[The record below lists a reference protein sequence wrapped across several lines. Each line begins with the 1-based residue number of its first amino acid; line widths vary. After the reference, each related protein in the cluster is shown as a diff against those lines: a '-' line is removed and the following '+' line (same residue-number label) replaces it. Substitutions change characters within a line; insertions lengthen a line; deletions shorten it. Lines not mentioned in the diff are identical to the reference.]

1 MEDCVRAI
9 ILKTSVGITIFVME
23 NKNMNSE
30 VLMGMVKESYSK
42 TRKLEEEIAT
52 IEKDMRVKSYM
63 ILDEL
68 KKIEECWELIDSCR
82 GHYEQY
88 PDKFFGWCEPVV
100 LGTTENPE
108 LAFRKGYSDGSDYFV
123 IRLDLNKPLSEQ
135 VKERLESI
143 RKSEMEK
150 EDKKR
155 KKEYNEYMRLKKKF
169 EKDEG

>member
-1 MEDCVRAI
+1 
-9 ILKTSVGITIFVME
+9 ME

>member
-1 MEDCVRAI
+1 M
-9 ILKTSVGITIFVME
+9 S
-23 NKNMNSE
+23 SE
-30 VLMGMVKESYSK
+30 VLMGIVKESYSK
-42 TRKLEEEIAT
+42 TRKLKKEIGI
-52 IEKDMRVKSYM
+52 IEKDMMVKSFM

-68 KKIEECWELIDSCR
+68 KKIEGWEELIDECK

-88 PDKFFGWCEPVV
+88 PDEFFGWCEPVV

-123 IRLDLNKPLSEQ
+123 MRLDLNKPLSEQ
-135 VKERLESI
+135 VEERLESI
-143 RKSEMEK
+143 RKRELEK
-150 EDKKR
+150 DDKKR

>member
-1 MEDCVRAI
+1 MEDRASAI
-9 ILKTSVGITIFVME
+9 ILKTSGGIIIFIME

-42 TRKLEEEIAT
+42 TRKLEKEIAI
-52 IEKDMRVKSYM
+52 IEYDMRVKSYM

-68 KKIEECWELIDSCR
+68 KKIEGWEELIDSCR

-88 PDKFFGWCEPVV
+88 PEDFFGWCEPVV

-135 VKERLESI
+135 VEERLENI
-143 RKSEMEK
+143 RKREMEK
-150 EDKKR
+150 DDKKR

>member
-1 MEDCVRAI
+1 
-9 ILKTSVGITIFVME
+9 ME
-23 NKNMNSE
+23 NKNLNSE

-42 TRKLEEEIAT
+42 TRKLKKEIGI
-52 IEKDMRVKSYM
+52 IEKDMMVKSFM

-68 KKIEECWELIDSCR
+68 KKIEGWEELIDECK

-88 PDKFFGWCEPVV
+88 PDEFFGWCEPVV

-123 IRLDLNKPLSEQ
+123 MRLDLNKPLSEQ
-135 VKERLESI
+135 VEERLESI
-143 RKSEMEK
+143 RKRELEK
-150 EDKKR
+150 DDKKR

>member
-1 MEDCVRAI
+1 
-9 ILKTSVGITIFVME
+9 ME

-42 TRKLEEEIAT
+42 TRKLKEEIAI
-52 IEKDMRVKSYM
+52 IEHDMRVKSYM

-68 KKIEECWELIDSCR
+68 KKIEGWEELIVSCR

-88 PDKFFGWCEPVV
+88 PDEFFGWCEPVV

-108 LAFRKGYSDGSDYFV
+108 LAFKKGYSDGCDYFV

-135 VKERLESI
+135 VEERLESI
-143 RKSEMEK
+143 RKSELAE